1 MLKTYEA
8 IYDNGQLKWV
18 SEEPDIK
25 SARIL
30 ITVMEEYSSSAE
42 EQARVAA
49 KALAQLEG
57 TELNL
62 EDIPRRR
69 WNAHRPLDWG

>member
-8 IYDNGQLKWV
+8 IYENGQLKWV

-42 EQARVAA
+42 ERARVAA

-57 TELNL
+57 TEPVL

-69 WNAHRPLDWG
+69 WNAHHEDSG

>member
-57 TELNL
+57 TEPDL